1 MDSMEGQVESARNL
15 PLALAVAT
23 ASAQVY
29 KWPDSTGKLQFQQT
43 PCAGGSGTKLNV
55 RPASGDAPTS
65 STEASA
71 PPSAAP
77 LPSEK
82 KSFADTLADE
92 RLQRERWVQLND
104 AKLETDRIR
113 SSCEREQRVI
123 RARQASS
130 NNNLAGATR
139 DQAIASEMQAAATTC
154 QNRVSG
160 ADRVVDRY
168 QSECDRLGCRSPD
181 T

>member
-1 MDSMEGQVESARNL
+1 MGEDLKLLAIL

-29 KWPDSTGKLQFQQT
+29 KCPDSTDILQFQQT
-43 PCAGGSGTKLNV
+43 PCVGGSGTKLTI
-55 RPASGDAPTS
+55 RPASGDAPANAR
-65 STEASA
+65 EAGA
-71 PPSAAP
+71 PTFAAAP
-77 LPSEK
+77 LPGEK

-92 RLQRERWVQLND
+92 RLQREHWVRLND

-113 SSCEREQRVI
+113 NSCEREQRAI
-123 RARQASS
+123 QARQASS

-139 DQAIASEMQAAATTC
+139 DQAIASEIQAAATTC
-154 QNRVSG
+154 QNRVLG
-160 ADRVVDRY
+160 ADRLVDRY
-168 QSECDRLGCRSPD
+168 QSECDRSGCRAPG